1 MLAMDDF
8 GIGYSSLFSLKSTP
22 VDVVKIDRGF
32 VKEMCIR
39 DRAKGIRVT
48 QEEEIASAL
57 QTAKQTAGGPTIIEF
72 IIDRE
77 ENVIPIV
84 PPGKTLE
91 EMILNE
97 KEERV

>member
-1 MLAMDDF
+1 M
-8 GIGYSSLFSLKSTP
+8 
-22 VDVVKIDRGF
+22 
-32 VKEMCIR
+32 
-39 DRAKGIRVT
+39 T